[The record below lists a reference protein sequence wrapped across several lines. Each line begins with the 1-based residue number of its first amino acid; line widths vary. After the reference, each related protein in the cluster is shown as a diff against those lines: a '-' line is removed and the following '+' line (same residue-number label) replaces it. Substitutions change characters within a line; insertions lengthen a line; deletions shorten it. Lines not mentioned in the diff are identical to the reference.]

1 MAEQIKDGVGKG
13 FLVKVGSDNRLHT
26 LATTSGAEVEATE
39 RGDAYNINTDTIN
52 LTDALET
59 SVLYFKNNEDRDFII
74 SAVVIG
80 IFTSAN
86 GDGADMYSTFV
97 RNPTTGDIITNKNVA
112 PVIGNRNYG
121 SANTLTGD
129 VYIGASTETLT
140 NGADHIIVR
149 ITEDSRTF
157 VSINEVLPKG
167 TAIGINITPPTGN
180 DGMNVYAAII
190 GYIHAPE

>member
-1 MAEQIKDGVGKG
+1 MPDMIKDGTGKG
-13 FLVKVGSDNRLHT
+13 FAAKVSLDNRLLT
-26 LATTSGAEVEATE
+26 LSTTSSSEIEANE

-52 LTDALET
+52 LTNALET
-59 SVLYFKNNEDRDFII
+59 TVLYLKNNEDRDFII

-86 GDGADMYSTFV
+86 GDGADMYTTFI
-97 RNPTTGDIITNKNVA
+97 RNPTTGGIITNANVT
-112 PVIGNRNYG
+112 PVKSNRNYG
-121 SANTLTGD
+121 SNNTLTAD
-129 VYIGASTETLT
+129 IFNGASGETKV
-140 NGADHIIVR
+140 NGSDHIIVR

-157 VSINEVLPKG
+157 VAINEVLPKG
-167 TAIGINITPPTGN
+167 TSFAINITPPTSN